1 MHQHTA
7 QDVQPQS
14 QLQPQPQSQLQA
26 QGHLARFVVTGTG
39 AGPIRTAWL
48 AGIGGRWRGVWP
60 LWLPML
66 LTVLLM
72 VSYVPVSLAAVDVNR
87 ANIQELVQ
95 IKGIGAKT
103 AKRIIVE
110 RARGPFESLEHLSER
125 LSGIGPKTVI
135 KLRAGGLCAGSEQQ
149 PCADSAA
156 SAASANPT
164 VASAARPGVATPE
177 MLQFP

>member
-7 QDVQPQS
+7 QDVQPQ
-14 QLQPQPQSQLQA
+14 PQPRP
-26 QGHLARFVVTGTG
+26 QGHLARFVATGTG
-39 AGPIRTAWL
+39 AGPIQTAWL
-48 AGIGGRWRGVWP
+48 AQIGGRWRGIWP

-66 LTVLLM
+66 LSVLLM
-72 VSYVPVSLAAVDVNR
+72 VSFMPASLAAVDVNR

-103 AKRIIVE
+103 AKRIIME

-135 KLRAGGLCAGSEQQ
+135 KLRAGGLCAGSEQR
-149 PCADSAA
+149 PCAA
-156 SAASANPT
+156 SAASADSANAT